1 MKLYGLG
8 GVGTGKLGN
17 QVFAVKSGVQIV
29 RQYQPVVANP
39 NTAAQV
45 ETRAKMK
52 LASQVA
58 AVVSPAIAIAP
69 EGNKTKRNL
78 FISRNY
84 SNIGYED
91 STASIALTKM
101 QLTKGTLA
109 FVGLNASKTQA
120 GKISASLR
128 ESAPQDITKV
138 AYCVVRQ
145 SAEGNLSFVE
155 SKVIDR
161 DTNGTFVFESDA
173 QAYDSNRY
181 SVLAYG
187 IRVNSEKAALKL
199 GMLAAPTAEDI
210 AKIVATRALN
220 DTDLTLTQT
229 VGASFTAEGGSTEP
243 EQGGPVNP

>member
-17 QVFAVKSGVQIV
+17 QVFAGKSGVQIV

-84 SNIGYED
+84 SNIGYAEE
-91 STASIALTKM
+91 TARITLNSL

-109 FVGLNASKTQA
+109 FVPITASV
-120 GKISASLR
+120 GEGGEISAQPSVNP
-128 ESAPQDITKV
+128 AADIDKI
-138 AYCVVRQ
+138 AYCVVSQ
-145 SAEGNLSFVE
+145 DENGGLSYVE
-155 SKVIDR
+155 SKVVDK
-161 DTNGTFVFESDA
+161 NSNNQFPFESNSGA
-173 QAYDSNRY
+173 LPGKRY
-181 SVLAYG
+181 TVLAYG
-187 IRVNSEKAALKL
+187 IRVNSERAALKL
-199 GMLAAPTAEDI
+199 GQLDAPTADNI
-210 AKIVATRALN
+210 AKIVASRSLN
-220 DTDLTLTQT
+220 HSDITLTQT
-229 VGASFTAEGGSTEP
+229 SGTSVIC
-243 EQGGPVNP
+243 EQQSSPVNP

>member
-17 QVFAVKSGVQIV
+17 QVFAVKSGQQIV

-45 ETRAKMK
+45 ETRAKLK

-84 SNIGYED
+84 STIGYEEN
-91 STASIALTKM
+91 TASIALNSL

-109 FVGLNASKTQA
+109 FVPITMQFGVGGEIIAQPSVDPAS
-120 GKISASLR
+120 
-128 ESAPQDITKV
+128 DIDKV
-138 AYCVVRQ
+138 AYCVVSQ
-145 SAEGNLSFVE
+145 DESGKLSYVE
-155 SKVIDR
+155 SQVVDKNTD
-161 DTNGTFVFESDA
+161 NEFPFESSVGA
-173 QAYDSNRY
+173 VMGKRY
-181 SVLAYG
+181 TVLAYG
-187 IRVNSEKAALKL
+187 IRVNSERAALKL
-199 GMLAAPTAEDI
+199 GQLTAPTAESI
-210 AKIVATRALN
+210 AKIVASRSLN
-220 DTDLTLTQT
+220 ESDITLTQT
-229 VGASFTAEGGSTEP
+229 SGASMMREP
-243 EQGGPVNP
+243 VNAPVNP

>member
-78 FISRNY
+78 WISRNY
-84 SNIGYED
+84 SNIGYGD
-91 STASIALTKM
+91 NTASIALDKL
-101 QLTKGTLA
+101 QLTKGTLG
-109 FVGLNASKTQA
+109 FVP
-120 GKISASLR
+120 ISAELLKG
-128 ESAPQDITKV
+128 ESIIAQNDTPVAPDIDKV
-138 AYCVVRQ
+138 AFCLVKQDKDGRLAYMD
-145 SAEGNLSFVE
+145 
-155 SKVIDR
+155 SKVVER
-161 DTNGTFVFESDA
+161 NSLGNFEYKSDSEPIMGA
-173 QAYDSNRY
+173 RY
-181 SVLAYG
+181 TVLAYG
-187 IRVNSEKAALKL
+187 IRVNSERAALKL
-199 GMLAAPTAEDI
+199 GQLEAPTAESI
-210 AKIVATRALN
+210 AKIVASRSLN
-220 DTDLTLTQT
+220 DTDITLTQT
-229 VGASFTAEGGSTEP
+229 SGSSFVASA
-243 EQGGPVNP
+243 GPVNP

>member
-17 QVFAVKSGVQIV
+17 QVFAVKSGIQIV

-91 STASIALTKM
+91 NTASIALDKL
-101 QLTKGTLA
+101 QLTKGTLG
-109 FVGLNASKTQA
+109 FVSITAELNKGETIIAQND
-120 GKISASLR
+120 
-128 ESAPQDITKV
+128 APVPADIDKV
-138 AYCVVRQ
+138 AFCLVKQDADGRLAYMD
-145 SAEGNLSFVE
+145 
-155 SKVIDR
+155 SKVVERNDLG
-161 DTNGTFVFESDA
+161 NFAYESDFEPVMG
-173 QAYDSNRY
+173 DRY
-181 SVLAYG
+181 TVLAYG
-187 IRVNSEKAALKL
+187 IRVNSERAALKL
-199 GMLAAPTAEDI
+199 GQLAAPTAESI
-210 AKIVATRALN
+210 AKIVASRSLN
-220 DTDLTLTQT
+220 DTDITLTQT
-229 VGASFTAEGGSTEP
+229 SGATFVASA
-243 EQGGPVNP
+243 GPVNP

>member
-17 QVFAVKSGVQIV
+17 QVFAVKGGMQIV

-84 SNIGYED
+84 PNIGYED
-91 STASIALTKM
+91 TTASIALDKL
-101 QLTKGTLA
+101 QLTKGTLG
-109 FVGLNASKTQA
+109 FVPIIAELVHGETIIAQND
-120 GKISASLR
+120 
-128 ESAPQDITKV
+128 APVPADIDKV
-138 AYCVVRQ
+138 AFCLVKQDTDGRLAYMD
-145 SAEGNLSFVE
+145 
-155 SKVIDR
+155 SKVVERNDLG
-161 DTNGTFVFESDA
+161 NFSYESDFEPVMG
-173 QAYDSNRY
+173 DRY
-181 SVLAYG
+181 TVLAYG
-187 IRVNSEKAALKL
+187 IRVNSERAALKL
-199 GMLAAPTAEDI
+199 GQLAAPTAESI
-210 AKIVATRALN
+210 AKIVASRSLN
-220 DTDLTLTQT
+220 DTDITLTQT
-229 VGASFTAEGGSTEP
+229 SGSSFVASA
-243 EQGGPVNP
+243 GPVNP